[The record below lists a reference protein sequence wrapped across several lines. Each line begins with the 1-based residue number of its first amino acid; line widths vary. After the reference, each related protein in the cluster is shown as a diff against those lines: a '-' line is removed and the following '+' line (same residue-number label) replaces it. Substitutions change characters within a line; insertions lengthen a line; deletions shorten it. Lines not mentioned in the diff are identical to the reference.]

1 MNRYKCYNIPNI
13 SFEQLKDLEDNY
25 LEQIHND
32 YLKKVE
38 IKIENDDININ
49 IEPFYNKSLL
59 WNKVSTLVKKNK
71 VKFWFRDDD
80 AGIDNK
86 SLDNLMQYLKDKK
99 INLLIAAI
107 PALSDNKLKTI
118 LDKYDNYVIGQH
130 GYSHTNY
137 SESDLSE

>member
-59 WNKVSTLVKKNK
+59 WNKVGSIINSVGEK
-71 VKFWFRDDD
+71 
-80 AGIDNK
+80 K
-86 SLDNLMQYLKDKK
+86 SLTLFLVNKKESYQKLMIQC
-99 INLLIAAI
+99 N
-107 PALSDNKLKTI
+107 
-118 LDKYDNYVIGQH
+118 
-130 GYSHTNY
+130 
-137 SESDLSE
+137 